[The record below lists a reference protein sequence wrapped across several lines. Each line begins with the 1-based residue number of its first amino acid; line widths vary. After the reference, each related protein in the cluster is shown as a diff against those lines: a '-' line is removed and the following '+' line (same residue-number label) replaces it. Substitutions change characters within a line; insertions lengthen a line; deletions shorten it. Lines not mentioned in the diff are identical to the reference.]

1 MSIDADNLRILH
13 HVEHACSQTGVE
25 WMLVGALARDI
36 HLIEIAG
43 IVPSR
48 ATNDVDIAVAV
59 ESWESFT
66 ALKEL
71 LISSRKFVT
80 SNNAQRLLGVDDLDG
95 RQLNIVPF
103 GEGIR
108 DANGLIRW
116 PPDAAVVMSVA
127 GFEEAFR
134 SSVEHQIGEQ
144 RIRLA
149 SVPGLAA
156 LKRHCGVVGEAIFQ
170 LVHYGGCAYSFVMS
184 SSNTAATRK

>member
-1 MSIDADNLRILH
+1 MSIDADDLRILG
-13 HVEHACSQTGVE
+13 HVEQACSQTGVE

-66 ALKEL
+66 ALKDL

-95 RQLNIVPF
+95 RQLDIVPF

-108 DANGLIRW
+108 DESSLIRW
-116 PPDAAVVMSVA
+116 PLTQL
-127 GFEEAFR
+127 
-134 SSVEHQIGEQ
+134 SS
-144 RIRLA
+144 
-149 SVPGLAA
+149 
-156 LKRHCGVVGEAIFQ
+156 CQ
-170 LVHYGGCAYSFVMS
+170 LLDSKKHSYQA
-184 SSNTAATRK
+184 SNTKMVSDGFDSRRCPDSQRSN